1 MIFIW
6 LICRFQTDQFW
17 LQLSKVIKSSGI
29 FFICLRD
36 DLVYYDEETSYKE
49 MKEKVD
55 DSDAIDD
62 EITKLHDKL
71 KQQENDS
78 QSEY

>member
-1 MIFIW
+1 MFY
-6 LICRFQTDQFW
+6 
-17 LQLSKVIKSSGI
+17 
-29 FFICLRD
+29 FICLRD
-36 DLVYYDEETSYKE
+36 DLVYYDEEASYKE